1 MKRVLFISFL
11 FGCASLTAQESNF
24 WNKVRFGGG
33 FGLGFGNNNTTVAI
47 SPSAVY
53 DFNEQFS
60 LGLGVGYLYNKQNNF
75 SSNVYSGSIISLY
88 NPMNEI
94 QLSAEFE
101 HLFVNRR
108 SRSFTEN
115 YNYPALYLGA
125 AYRTGHVSF
134 GIRYDVLYD
143 KNKSIF
149 ASPISPI
156 VRIFF

>member
-11 FGCASLTAQESNF
+11 FCCASLIAQESNF
-24 WNKVRFGGG
+24 WNNVRFGGG
-33 FGLGFGNNNTTVAI
+33 FGLGFGNNNTTIAI

-60 LGLGVGYLYNKQNNF
+60 LGAGIGYLYNKQNSF

-101 HLFVNRR
+101 QLFVNRR
-108 SRSFTEN
+108 SRSFKEN

-134 GIRYDVLYD
+134 GIRYDVLYNKD
-143 KNKSIF
+143 KSIF